1 MDTLTEAI
9 TSVRVTDSGGI
20 KCLVKESSKKPAEVR
35 DDKSEVRLPLGPY
48 RLVMHCRSEASS
60 TKKDKMLANQ

>member
-1 MDTLTEAI
+1 MDTLTEPI
-9 TSVRVTDSGGI
+9 TSVRMTDSGGI

-48 RLVMHCRSEASS
+48 RIVMHCRSAAS
-60 TKKDKMLANQ
+60 TIEEDKMLSNR